1 MQKSADISNP
11 KAAVLGLQ
19 HLLAMYSG
27 SVLVP
32 ILIGNGLNFNAEQM
46 TYLVSIDIFMCGVAT
61 ALQVF
66 ANKFFGI
73 GLPVVLGCAV
83 QAVTPLIMIGQK
95 YQIQTMYGA
104 IIAAG
109 IFVFLISGVFA
120 KIRRLF
126 PPLVTGTLITVIGLS
141 LIPVAFQNLGGGDTA
156 AKSYGSLA
164 NLGIGVFT
172 VLLIL
177 ALNVWGRGFIRS
189 IAILIGLVAGT
200 LLAAAFGM
208 VSLTPVAEA
217 SWFHV
222 PTPFYFGTP
231 HFELSSIVTMILIS
245 LVSMVESTGV
255 FFALGDVVG
264 RKIGEEDLKK
274 GYRAEGLAVLLGG
287 IFNTFPYTTFSQNVG
302 LVQLSGIKTRKP
314 VIYSA
319 GFLILLGLLPK
330 VGALATIIPSP
341 VLGGAM
347 LVMFGMVAVQGIR
360 MLQQVDFHNDKNL
373 LVAAISIGLGL
384 GVTVQPD
391 IVQFLP
397 KTLQLFLSSGI
408 LMASLSAVVLNW
420 LFNNKEPQPELETA
434 DGLNERDDED
444 GAGAGATE
452 RVAGAAAQVALLAE
466 TPDAAHQDVPQHTED
481 TKEQ

>member
-1 MQKSADISNP
+1 MKNADISAP

-32 ILIGNGLNFNAEQM
+32 ILIGASLHFSSEQM

-61 ALQVF
+61 ALQIF
-66 ANKFFGI
+66 SNKIFGI

-83 QAVTPLIMIGQK
+83 QAVAPLILIGQK
-95 YQIQTMYGA
+95 FDFQTMYGA

-109 IFVFLISGVFA
+109 LFVFLIGGFFA
-120 KIRRLF
+120 KLRKLF

-141 LIPVAFQNLGGGDTA
+141 LIPVAFQNLGGGSTTA
-156 AKSYGSLA
+156 KDFGSMTNLA
-164 NLGIGVFT
+164 VGAFT

-177 ALNVWGRGFIRS
+177 AFNVWGRGFVRS
-189 IAILIGLVAGT
+189 IAILIGLIGGTVLAGF
-200 LLAAAFGM
+200 LGM
-208 VSLTPVAEA
+208 VSFAPVAEA

-222 PTPFYFGTP
+222 PTPFYFGVP
-231 HFELSSIVTMILIS
+231 HFEWSSIVTMILIS

-255 FFALGDVVG
+255 FFALGDVVE
-264 RKIGEEDLKK
+264 RKIESEDLKK

-314 VIYSA
+314 VMFSA
-319 GFLILLGLLPK
+319 LFLILLGLLPK
-330 VGALATIIPSP
+330 IGALATIIPSP

-373 LVAAISIGLGL
+373 LVAAVSIGLGL
-384 GVTVQPD
+384 GVTTQPE
-391 IVQFLP
+391 IVQALP
-397 KTLQLFLSSGI
+397 ETLQLLFGSGI
-408 LMASLSAVVLNW
+408 LMASVSAVLLNW
-420 LFNNKEPQPELETA
+420 IFNSKTQQPELETK
-434 DGLNERDDED
+434 DGLNEKDE
-444 GAGAGATE
+444 
-452 RVAGAAAQVALLAE
+452 
-466 TPDAAHQDVPQHTED
+466 
-481 TKEQ
+481 

>member
-1 MQKSADISNP
+1 MKNADISAP

-32 ILIGNGLNFNAEQM
+32 ILIGASLHFSSEQM

-61 ALQVF
+61 ALQIF
-66 ANKFFGI
+66 SNKVFGI

-83 QAVTPLIMIGQK
+83 QAVAPLILIGQK
-95 YQIQTMYGA
+95 FDFQTMYGA

-109 IFVFLISGVFA
+109 LFVFLIGGFFA
-120 KIRRLF
+120 KLRKLF

-141 LIPVAFQNLGGGDTA
+141 LIPVAFQNLGGGSTTA
-156 AKSYGSLA
+156 KDFGSMTNLA
-164 NLGIGVFT
+164 VGAFT

-177 ALNVWGRGFIRS
+177 AFNVWGRGFVRS
-189 IAILIGLVAGT
+189 IAILIGLIGGTVLAGF
-200 LLAAAFGM
+200 LGM
-208 VSLTPVAEA
+208 VSFAPVAEA

-222 PTPFYFGTP
+222 PTPFYFGVP
-231 HFELSSIVTMILIS
+231 HFEWSSIVTMILIS

-255 FFALGDVVG
+255 FFALGDVVE
-264 RKIGEEDLKK
+264 RKIESEDLKK

-314 VIYSA
+314 VMFSA
-319 GFLILLGLLPK
+319 LFLILLGLLPK
-330 VGALATIIPSP
+330 IGALATIIPSP

-373 LVAAISIGLGL
+373 LVAAVSIGLGL
-384 GVTVQPD
+384 GVTTQPE
-391 IVQFLP
+391 IVQALP
-397 KTLQLFLSSGI
+397 ETLQLLFGSGI
-408 LMASLSAVVLNW
+408 LMASVSAVLLNW
-420 LFNNKEPQPELETA
+420 IFNSKTPQPELETK
-434 DGLNERDDED
+434 DGLNEKDE
-444 GAGAGATE
+444 
-452 RVAGAAAQVALLAE
+452 
-466 TPDAAHQDVPQHTED
+466 
-481 TKEQ
+481 